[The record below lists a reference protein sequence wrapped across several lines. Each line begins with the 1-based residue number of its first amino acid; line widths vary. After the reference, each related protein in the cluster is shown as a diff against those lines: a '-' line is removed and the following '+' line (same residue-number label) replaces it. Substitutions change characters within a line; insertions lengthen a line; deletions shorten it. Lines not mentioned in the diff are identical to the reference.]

1 MVELFKKILVP
12 VDFTEG
18 SEIAIRKAVQLAEPS
33 KATICLLYICKPLF
47 SMNIF
52 SNTGYV
58 IAPATE
64 ILTNREI
71 GLKMQD
77 YKTYISQ
84 RLDRVI
90 VETIISETGKLH
102 QKIEETAILF
112 GPDLII
118 HYKSGGRSLFHF
130 FNPASPERI
139 AQKTNCPVLT
149 IKEGAEDTKIRN
161 IVLPVT
167 QRIPARKLDIAI
179 RLAKVFNSKIHLISF
194 PDCSDE
200 EKKSDHAFIESFK
213 KIREN
218 ASLIIKHGPVFGKDI
233 ARALLKYAESVHA
246 DMILV
251 NPVTESNIHYMMGK
265 IHISDLLSEHS
276 TIQVLDVEPWN
287 NGRSA
292 ISKGR

>member
-1 MVELFKKILVP
+1 MITMIELFKKILVP
-12 VDFTEG
+12 IDFTEG
-18 SEIAIRKAVQLAEPS
+18 SEIAIRKAIQLAEPGE
-33 KATICLLYICKPLF
+33 AAICLLYICKPLF
-47 SMNIF
+47 SLNIF

-58 IAPATE
+58 VAPATE
-64 ILTNREI
+64 ILTTAEI
-71 GLKMQD
+71 EKKIRGYQ
-77 YKTYISQ
+77 TYINKN
-84 RLDRVI
+84 LKGVM

-118 HYKSGGRSLFHF
+118 LYKSGGRSLFHF

-139 AQKTNCPVLT
+139 AQKTDCPVLT
-149 IKEGAEDTKIRN
+149 IKEGSEDRKIRN

-167 QRIPARKLDIAI
+167 QQIPARKLEIAI
-179 RLAKVFNSKIHLISF
+179 RLAKAFNSKIHLISF

-218 ASLIIKHGPVFGKDI
+218 ASLIIKHGPVFGNDI
-233 ARALLKYAESVHA
+233 ARAVLKYAESVQA

-251 NPVTESNIHYMMGK
+251 NPVTESNIHYIMGK
-265 IHISDLLSEHS
+265 IHISDLLSAHS
-276 TIQVLDVEPWN
+276 PIQVLDIEPWSLVN
-287 NGRSA
+287 KN
-292 ISKGR
+292 